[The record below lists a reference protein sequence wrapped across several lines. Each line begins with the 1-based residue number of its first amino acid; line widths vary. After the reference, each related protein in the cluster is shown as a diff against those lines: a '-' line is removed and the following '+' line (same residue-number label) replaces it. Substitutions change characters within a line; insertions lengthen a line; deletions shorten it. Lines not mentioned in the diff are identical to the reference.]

1 MSPQRQIR
9 PKRPLFK
16 NHTTTTKKW
25 IKENIKQLTGWP
37 PTAIAPIQRDV
48 AFRCVQPIE
57 FRHFSCPFVS
67 PSAREMPPSKS
78 TFWKEKRKKKK
89 KNGRHLCPFMLYR
102 ILLFISSIKKI
113 IIKKSGEP
121 VRVTKIW
128 WFIISQK
135 WIHFNEDICIPATEW
150 NNEHLTINRFPICYS
165 HKGFVFL
172 SNILN
177 FFF

>member
-1 MSPQRQIR
+1 MDQGKHQTADG
-9 PKRPLFK
+9 L
-16 NHTTTTKKW
+16 TTDRDRTH
-25 IKENIKQLTGWP
+25 
-37 PTAIAPIQRDV
+37 PTWCCLSVRSTD
-48 AFRCVQPIE
+48 RIE
-57 FRHFSCPFVS
+57 RHFSCPFVS